1 MSNLFIYKIIFV
13 IEIYI
18 GELLFGITLKKK
30 PLFWLR
36 LIFGVLLNVGFALLL
51 GLLPIDNTFV
61 STLIFPL
68 IFIFSIGVLKFSFDR
83 SLITMIF
90 IGFAAYTVQHFSYEL
105 TSFMMSLIIWDRP
118 PIYDMYASNVLFFKD
133 FSLHSF
139 FIVGF
144 ISFVLLLLIFSFI
157 IYLLKELKEKKILML
172 NRILCL
178 FS

>member
-36 LIFGVLLNVGFALLL
+36 LIFGILLNMGFALLL

-90 IGFAAYTVQHFSYEL
+90 IGFAAYTVQHFSAL
-105 TSFMMSLIIWDRP
+105 QTSAGL
-118 PIYDMYASNVLFFKD
+118 
-133 FSLHSF
+133 
-139 FIVGF
+139 
-144 ISFVLLLLIFSFI
+144 
-157 IYLLKELKEKKILML
+157 E
-172 NRILCL
+172 
-178 FS
+178 